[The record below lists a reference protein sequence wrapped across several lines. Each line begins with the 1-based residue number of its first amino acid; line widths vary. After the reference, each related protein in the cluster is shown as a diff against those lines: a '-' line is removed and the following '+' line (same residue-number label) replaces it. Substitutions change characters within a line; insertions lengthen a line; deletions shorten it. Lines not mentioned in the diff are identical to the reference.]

1 MKNTIK
7 PINDRLQNSQ
17 LSVLKI
23 FSKFLINLAQIF
35 NENLTILYPTIVWVD
50 ISSHK
55 RTKTLAN

>member
-50 ISSHK
+50 IRSHK